1 MGRNFHL
8 AGRTRRLGLA
18 FSGRWVFG
26 WRMPIEEQAI
36 EVEVVEV
43 DGVVVRDA
51 GEREVRVDAGEAEWA
66 DWRGW
71 QGQVRRLDGRWW
83 PLWAVLGVV
92 AVVLLLTVGLV
103 VAALVLVVR
112 LVVEV
117 ARGLAGLFRR

>member
-1 MGRNFHL
+1 
-8 AGRTRRLGLA
+8 
-18 FSGRWVFG
+18 
-26 WRMPIEEQAI
+26 MPIEEQAI

-71 QGQVRRLDGRWW
+71 QGRVWRLDGRWW

-92 AVVLLLTVGLV
+92 AVFLLLTVGLV

-117 ARGLAGLFRR
+117 LRGLAGLFRG